1 MIKEKVEKVKEKE
14 KDMEEEK
21 VVEDQKEKDEVLE
34 EVLEEVMEK
43 EEERKVERVYGRL
56 KVKATKVAKE
66 KVDKELSATSAV
78 SPATS
83 LLSVGRHQVEK
94 EKEKAEKEKY
104 AMFRRQEKRIGTQTH
119 KQVHQRSR
127 KQEQHQQRKEPNK
140 FEDWLQRRC
149 LSLKRLMKMKTM

>member
-1 MIKEKVEKVKEKE
+1 MEKEKVKETEEKE

-21 VVEDQKEKDEVLE
+21 VVEDQKEKD

-56 KVKATKVAKE
+56 KVKATKVEKE
-66 KVDKELSATSAV
+66 KVDKELSATIAV

-94 EKEKAEKEKY
+94 EKEKAEKEKC
-104 AMFRRQEKRIGTQTH
+104 AMFRRQEKRIGTQTR

-149 LSLKRLMKMKTM
+149 LSLKRLMKMKIR